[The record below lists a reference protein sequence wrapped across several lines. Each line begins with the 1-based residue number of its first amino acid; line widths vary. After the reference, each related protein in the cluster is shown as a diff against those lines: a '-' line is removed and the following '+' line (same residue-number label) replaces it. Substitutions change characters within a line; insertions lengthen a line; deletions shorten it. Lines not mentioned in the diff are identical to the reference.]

1 MEYQDIYIIWDG
13 IDGHKQ
19 RAELVPWGEAGGGRW
34 SGGWGGGVRE
44 GSVIWLQCLS
54 KGAFLELVCTL
65 YLLSEVTSNVV
76 NMFYGRVLFTLH
88 KLLF

>member
-1 MEYQDIYIIWDG
+1 MDTNKG
-13 IDGHKQ
+13 
-19 RAELVPWGEAGGGRW
+19 RNLSPGERREGGGGGGGGR
-34 SGGWGGGVRE
+34 GGWGRGVRE
-44 GSVIWLQCLS
+44 GLVIWLQCLS

-76 NMFYGRVLFTLH
+76 NIFYGRVLFTLH